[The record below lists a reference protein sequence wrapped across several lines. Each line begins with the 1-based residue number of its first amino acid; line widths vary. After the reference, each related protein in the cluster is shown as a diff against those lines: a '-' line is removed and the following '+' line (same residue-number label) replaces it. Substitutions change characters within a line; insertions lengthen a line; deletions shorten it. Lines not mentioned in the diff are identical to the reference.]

1 MQVGAWVNVGKHH
14 YLPKKILDAD
24 LAMIWLSLGNADKA
38 FHHLFQC
45 VDKKMGPVAMIVNH
59 HMFKVPVD
67 DPRYRIL
74 KEKMNLL

>member
-1 MQVGAWVNVGKHH
+1 MDCIQKIERLQALEQGM
-14 YLPKKILDAD
+14 ILDAD

-59 HMFKVPVD
+59 HMFKVPKHD
-67 DPRYRIL
+67 ARYKLL